1 MAPEWIK
8 TSTMRT
14 KIAKSANTD
23 EEIGPAE
30 MTPID
35 GIFAAG
41 FFGATCEP
49 KHMLRSILRG
59 NVYERWVGVRM
70 NHAKEAHSSVQVLFG
85 VVLFFVAGH
94 LCAQRAPVESSS
106 QPRGEATQVWNQR
119 LEDSRKA
126 LSLTSSEATIVES
139 RIGAD
144 DLLEITVFE
153 APELNRSLRVSANG
167 EISLQP
173 LGAVRTANLTPRELE
188 LVLQELLRRT
198 YMKDPHVGVFVR
210 ELQSH
215 PVSVVGAVKKP
226 GVFQIRGTK
235 TVLELL
241 SMAEGLA
248 DDAGDTVLVM
258 RGASFSGSSGKDSPA
273 AGDAM
278 LAEGP
283 AGLAEQKGTGEIVE
297 VNLKSLLESVDPSFN
312 IPVHPGD
319 IVKVAR
325 AGIVY
330 VVGEVKKPGGFV
342 LKSNENISV
351 LQALALA
358 EGLTRT
364 SSKSQ
369 VRIIRTD
376 QSTDKR
382 VEIAVDLG
390 KILASKAPDPLL
402 QPKDILFIPD
412 SSAKSA
418 FYRGAEAVLS
428 TATGVVIYRR

>member
-1 MAPEWIK
+1 
-8 TSTMRT
+8 
-14 KIAKSANTD
+14 
-23 EEIGPAE
+23 
-30 MTPID
+30 
-35 GIFAAG
+35 
-41 FFGATCEP
+41 
-49 KHMLRSILRG
+49 
-59 NVYERWVGVRM
+59 VGM
-70 NHAKEAHSSVQVLFG
+70 NHANEAPRRSQALLGMVLLLATGSLRAQGMPAGKSPSSF
-85 VVLFFVAGH
+85 
-94 LCAQRAPVESSS
+94 
-106 QPRGEATQVWNQR
+106 RGETTQQFNQR
-119 LEDSRKA
+119 LEESRNS
-126 LSLTSSEATIVES
+126 LSRRLPELTVDES
-139 RIGAD
+139 RIGPD

-167 EISLQP
+167 EISLQL
-173 LGAVRTANLTPRELE
+173 LGPVKAGGLTPGQLE
-188 LVLQELLRRT
+188 SVLQELLRRT

-258 RGASFSGSSGKDSPA
+258 RGASFSGTGGRDNAEPEKKRDA
-273 AGDAM
+273 AISLATGDAA
-278 LAEGP
+278 LPGGP
-283 AGLAEQKGTGEIVE
+283 AGFPKQEGTGEIVE
-297 VNLKSLLESVDPSFN
+297 VNLKSLLESVDPAFN

-319 IVKVAR
+319 IVKVTR

-369 VRIIRTD
+369 ARIIRTD

-382 VEIAVDLG
+382 TEIPVDLG
-390 KILASKAPDPLL
+390 KILASKAPDPFL
-402 QPKDILFIPD
+402 QPKDIIFVPD

>member
-1 MAPEWIK
+1 MRAQGIPAGKSPSSLQRE
-8 TSTMRT
+8 TTLEFNQSVEESRNAFSSGLPGSST
-14 KIAKSANTD
+14 D
-23 EEIGPAE
+23 
-30 MTPID
+30 
-35 GIFAAG
+35 
-41 FFGATCEP
+41 
-49 KHMLRSILRG
+49 
-59 NVYERWVGVRM
+59 
-70 NHAKEAHSSVQVLFG
+70 
-85 VVLFFVAGH
+85 
-94 LCAQRAPVESSS
+94 
-106 QPRGEATQVWNQR
+106 
-119 LEDSRKA
+119 
-126 LSLTSSEATIVES
+126 ES
-139 RIGAD
+139 RIGPD
-144 DLLEITVFE
+144 DLLDITVFE
-153 APELNRSLRVSANG
+153 APELDRSLRVSANG
-167 EISLQP
+167 EISLQL
-173 LGAVRTANLTPRELE
+173 LGPVKAGGLTPRQLE
-188 LVLQELLRRT
+188 SVLQELLRRT

-215 PVSVVGAVKKP
+215 PVSVVGAVKRP

-258 RGASFSGSSGKDSPA
+258 RGVGFPGSSANESIGQKLQKPERASVGSTDEASSEP
-273 AGDAM
+273 DA
-278 LAEGP
+278 LTNQIRQE
-283 AGLAEQKGTGEIVE
+283 EIVE
-297 VNLKSLLESVDPSFN
+297 VDLKNLLESVDPAVN

-330 VVGEVKKPGGFV
+330 VIGEVRKPGGFV

-369 VRIIRTD
+369 ARIIRTV

-382 VEIAVDLG
+382 IEIPIDLG
-390 KILASKAPDPLL
+390 KILSSKAPDPLL
-402 QPKDILFIPD
+402 QPKDIIFVPD

>member
-1 MAPEWIK
+1 M
-8 TSTMRT
+8 
-14 KIAKSANTD
+14 
-23 EEIGPAE
+23 
-30 MTPID
+30 
-35 GIFAAG
+35 F
-41 FFGATCEP
+41 
-49 KHMLRSILRG
+49 L
-59 NVYERWVGVRM
+59 ERRDAVRM
-70 NHAKEAHSSVQVLFG
+70 NRANESPAMLRILLGIALLLATGSPQ
-85 VVLFFVAGH
+85 
-94 LCAQRAPVESSS
+94 AQDIPARKGSSS
-106 QPRGEATQVWNQR
+106 FRGETTQEFNQR
-119 LEDSRKA
+119 LAESRKT
-126 LSLTSSEATIVES
+126 LSRMSPEPAEGES
-139 RIGAD
+139 RIGPD

-153 APELNRSLRVSANG
+153 APDLNRTFRVSANG
-167 EISLQP
+167 EISFQL
-173 LGAVRTANLTPRELE
+173 LGPVRAGGLTPRQLE

-215 PVSVVGAVKKP
+215 PVSVVGAVKRP

-258 RGASFSGSSGKDSPA
+258 RGASEPA
-273 AGDAM
+273 N
-278 LAEGP
+278 LPKQEG
-283 AGLAEQKGTGEIVE
+283 AGEIVE
-297 VNLKSLLESVDPSFN
+297 VNLKSLLESVDPAFN

-319 IVKVAR
+319 IVKVTR

-369 VRIIRTD
+369 ARIIRTD

-382 VEIAVDLG
+382 IEIPVDLG
-390 KILASKAPDPLL
+390 KILTNKAPDPLL
-402 QPKDILFIPD
+402 QPKDIIFVPD

-428 TATGVVIYRR
+428 TAAGVVIYRR